1 MNSKIICSIALVC
14 FSAATGMSQS
24 FSAFKKS
31 GDQAFVEKD
40 FYAAMH
46 YYGNALLLRPD
57 DVAVQY
63 QYAEVAREFYAY
75 ETAEKYYTKV
85 LKSPE
90 AGNFPAAHYRLGM
103 VYKSMGHYDK
113 ARAEFD
119 AYLQQNQ
126 IDIALRRKAEQ
137 EIAHCQMALDL
148 IQKPTQYTLKRMDQK
163 INTPYSEFGALQ
175 RNDTLYYSSFRYD
188 LLKDKHRPGRK
199 ISKLLLSSKGGKGQP
214 MRNDFNTDTL
224 HIAHTAFSL
233 DGKRLYFTRCRY
245 VNTTQIRCE
254 LCYREKDRR
263 KRWKLQPVVLPD
275 PLNIKNTT
283 TTQPAIGYDSTLQ
296 AEVLYFASDRPGGKG
311 GMDIWRVKV
320 EATGFSPPENM
331 TTVNTAEHEVSP
343 FFHQASQQL
352 YFSSEGHANLGG
364 YDIFKW
370 EPGGTPENIG
380 LPFNS
385 SYNDLYYSAGN
396 DGKNGY
402 LSSNRVGAMYLDK
415 DNKACCLDIYAFQW
429 IEPPPPPK
437 EGEPPVV
444 TTLPPP
450 EPETP
455 GEPPMPETLEDFLP
469 LALYF
474 DNDEPDKRT
483 LRTSTKK
490 SYEDSYLKYINRKD
504 EFRKAYTK
512 GLEGEDRA
520 ASEELIGDFF
530 ETQVERGYLFLGRF
544 SEILLKRLEAGESV
558 EIFIKGF
565 TSPRAEK
572 TYNLALGKRRI
583 SSLRNHFDTWRD
595 GIFASYLK
603 KGQLKISERSF
614 GEATADTS
622 ISDDLVDLR
631 NSVYSIG
638 ASRERRVEI
647 VEVKSK

>member
-1 MNSKIICSIALVC
+1 MGKA
-14 FSAATGMSQS
+14 QS

-31 GDQAFVEKD
+31 GDQALSEKD
-40 FYAAMH
+40 FFAALH
-46 YYGNALLLRPD
+46 YYGNALELRPD
-57 DVAVQY
+57 DVAIQY
-63 QYAEVAREFYAY
+63 QYAEVAHEFYAY
-75 ETAEKYYTKV
+75 ETAEQYYNKV
-85 LKSPE
+85 LKSQE
-90 AGNFPAAHYRLGM
+90 AGNFPAAQYRLGM
-103 VYKSMGHYDK
+103 VYKSMGQYEK
-113 ARAEFD
+113 AQASFN
-119 AYLQQNQ
+119 AYLIQSQT
-126 IDIALRRKAEQ
+126 DPALREKAGR
-137 EIAHCQMALDL
+137 EIANCGLAMDL
-148 IQKPTQYTLKRMDQK
+148 IQKPAQYTLKRMDQK
-163 INTPYSEFGALQ
+163 INTPYSEFGALL

-188 LLKDKHRPGRK
+188 LLKDKHKPGRK
-199 ISKLLLSSKGGKGQP
+199 ISKLLLSSKGGRGQP
-214 MRNDFNTDTL
+214 MRNDFNADTL

-263 KRWKLQPVVLPD
+263 KRWKVQPVVLPE
-275 PLNIKNTT
+275 PLNIKNGTS
-283 TTQPAIGYDSTLQ
+283 TQPAIGYDSTLQ

-320 EATGFSPPENM
+320 EASGFSVPENLSA
-331 TTVNTAEHEVSP
+331 VNTPENEVSP
-343 FFHQASQQL
+343 FFHQAAQLL

-364 YDIFKW
+364 YDIFTWK
-370 EPGGTPENIG
+370 PGKMAENIG

-385 SYNDLYYSAGN
+385 SYNDLYFSAGN
-396 DGKNGY
+396 DGKSGY

-415 DNKACCLDIYAFQW
+415 DNKSCCLDIYAFQW

-437 EGEPPVV
+437 QGEPPVV
-444 TTLPPP
+444 VTTPPP
-450 EPETP
+450 SEPETP
-455 GEPPMPETLEDFLP
+455 GEPRMPETLEDFLP

-483 LRTSTKK
+483 TRTSTKK
-490 SYEDSYLKYINRKD
+490 SYEESYLKYIGRKS
-504 EFRKAYTK
+504 EFLKAYTK
-512 GLEGEDRA
+512 GLEGDDRVT
-520 ASEELIGDFF
+520 SEEAISEFF

-572 TYNLALGKRRI
+572 IYNLALGKRRI
-583 SSLRNHFDTWRD
+583 SSLRNHFDTWQN
-595 GIFASYLK
+595 GIFMAYLK

-614 GEATADTS
+614 GEATADES

>member
-1 MNSKIICSIALVC
+1 MKLQVILSIALISFC
-14 FSAATGMSQS
+14 IGGKAQS

-31 GDQAFVEKD
+31 GDQAFAERD
-40 FYAAMH
+40 FYAAMN
-46 YYGNALLLRPD
+46 YYGNALELRPD
-57 DVAVQY
+57 DPAIQY

-75 ETAEKYYTKV
+75 ETAEKYYNKV

-90 AGNFPAAHYRLGM
+90 ASNFPAAHYRLGS
-103 VYKSMGHYDK
+103 VYKSMGQYEK
-113 ARAEFD
+113 AEASYS
-119 AYLQQNQ
+119 AYLQQSQ
-126 IDIALRRKAEQ
+126 TDAVLHEKAGQ
-137 EIAHCQMALDL
+137 EIANCRTALDL
-148 IQKPTQYTLKRMDQK
+148 TQKTPQYTLKRMDQK
-163 INTPYSEFGALQ
+163 INSPYSEFGALQ

-199 ISKLLLSSKGGKGQP
+199 ISKLLLSSKNGKGQP
-214 MRNDFNTDTL
+214 MRNDFNADTL
-224 HIAHTAFSL
+224 HIAHTTFSL

-254 LCYREKDRR
+254 LCYREKDKR
-263 KRWKLQPVVLPD
+263 KRWKLLPVVLPE
-275 PLNIKNTT
+275 PLNLKNTT

-320 EATGFSPPENM
+320 ETAGFGAPENLSAI
-331 TTVNTAEHEVSP
+331 NTAENEVSP
-343 FFHQASQQL
+343 FFHEASQQL
-352 YFSSEGHANLGG
+352 YFSSEGHAGMGG
-364 YDIFKW
+364 YDIFRW
-370 EPGGTPENIG
+370 EKANNAPENLGI
-380 LPFNS
+380 PFNS
-385 SYNDLYYSAGN
+385 SYNDLYYSAAAN
-396 DGKNGY
+396 GKSGY

-415 DNKACCLDIYAFQW
+415 DNKACCMDIYAFQW

-437 EGEPPVV
+437 QGEPPVV
-444 TTLPPP
+444 TTPPP
-450 EPETP
+450 SEPETP
-455 GEPPMPETLEDFLP
+455 GEPRMPETLEDFLP

-490 SYEDSYLKYINRKD
+490 SYEDSYLKYIDRKD
-504 EFRKAYTK
+504 DFRKAYTK

-520 ASEELIGDFF
+520 ASEEAIGEFF
-530 ETQVERGYLFLGRF
+530 ETHVERGYRFLGRF

-572 TYNLALGKRRI
+572 MYNLALGKRRI
-583 SSLRNHFDTWRD
+583 SSLRNHFDTWRN
-595 GIFASYLK
+595 GIFMAYLK

-614 GEATADTS
+614 GEATADDS

>member
-1 MNSKIICSIALVC
+1 MNSKIICSIALLCLSV
-14 FSAATGMSQS
+14 AGKAQS

-31 GDQAFVEKD
+31 GDQAFIEKD

-57 DVAVQY
+57 DVALQY

-75 ETAEKYYTKV
+75 ETAEKYYDKV
-85 LKSPE
+85 LKSAE
-90 AGNFPAAHYRLGM
+90 AGKFPTAHFHLGT
-103 VYKSMGHYDK
+103 VYKSMGQYEK
-113 ARAEFD
+113 AQASFGR
-119 AYLQQNQ
+119 YLQLSQT
-126 IDIALRRKAEQ
+126 DAGFREKAAR
-137 EIAHCQMALDL
+137 EIADCHTALEL
-148 IQKPTQYTLKRMDQK
+148 VQKPVQFTLKRMDQK

-199 ISKLLLSSKGGKGQP
+199 ISKVLLSSKGGKGQP

-263 KRWKLQPVVLPD
+263 KRWKLQPAVLPE

-283 TTQPAIGYDSTLQ
+283 TTQPAIAYDSTLQ

-320 EATGFSPPENM
+320 EAAGFSVPENLSE
-331 TTVNTAEHEVSP
+331 VNTAENEVSP
-343 FFHQASQQL
+343 FFHQAAQLL

-370 EPGGTPENIG
+370 KPGGMPENVG

-385 SYNDLYYSAGN
+385 SYNDLYYSAAH

-415 DNKACCLDIYAFQW
+415 ENKSCCLDIYAFQW
-429 IEPPPPPK
+429 IEPPPPLK
-437 EGEPPVV
+437 QGEPPVI
-444 TTLPPP
+444 TTPPP
-450 EPETP
+450 SEPETP

-490 SYEDSYLKYINRKD
+490 SYEESYLKYINRKND
-504 EFRKAYTK
+504 FLKAYTK
-512 GLEGEDRA
+512 GLQGEDRD
-520 ASEELIGDFF
+520 ASEEAINEFF
-530 ETQVERGYLFLGRF
+530 ATHVERGYTFLGRF
-544 SEILLKRLEAGESV
+544 SEILLKRLESGESV

-583 SSLRNHFDTWRD
+583 SSLRNHFDTWQD
-595 GIFASYLK
+595 GVFMTYLK

>member
-1 MNSKIICSIALVC
+1 MNSKIICSLALLCLSV
-14 FSAATGMSQS
+14 TGKAQS

-31 GDQAFVEKD
+31 GDQALAEKD

-46 YYGNALLLRPD
+46 YYGNALELRPD
-57 DVAVQY
+57 DPVIQY
-63 QYAEVAREFYAY
+63 QFAEVAHEFYAY
-75 ETAEKYYTKV
+75 ETAEAYYNKV

-90 AGNFPAAHYRLGM
+90 SGNFPAAQYRLGM
-103 VYKSMGHYDK
+103 VYKSMGQYDK
-113 ARAEFD
+113 ARAAFD
-119 AYLQQNQ
+119 AYLQQSQ
-126 IDIALRRKAEQ
+126 TDGALREKAGR
-137 EIAHCQMALDL
+137 EIVNCQTALDL
-148 IQKPTQYTLKRMDQK
+148 MQKPPQYTLKRMDQK

-199 ISKLLLSSKGGKGQP
+199 ISKLLLSSKGGKSQP

-224 HIAHTAFSL
+224 HIAHIAFSL

-263 KRWKLQPVVLPD
+263 KRWKVQPVVLPE
-275 PLNIKNTT
+275 PLNLKNTT

-296 AEVLYFASDRPGGKG
+296 AEVLYFASDRTGGKG

-320 EATGFSPPENM
+320 EAAGFSAPENLSA
-331 TTVNTAEHEVSP
+331 VNTAANEVSP
-343 FFHQASQQL
+343 FFHQASQLL
-352 YFSSEGHANLGG
+352 YFSSEGYANLGG
-364 YDIFKW
+364 FDIFNWKQ
-370 EPGGTPENIG
+370 GGKLENIG
-380 LPFNS
+380 PPFNS

-396 DGKNGY
+396 DGKSGY

-415 DNKACCLDIYAFQW
+415 DNKSCCLDIYAFQW
-429 IEPPPPPK
+429 IEPPPPK
-437 EGEPPVV
+437 QGEPPVV
-444 TTLPPP
+444 VTTPPP
-450 EPETP
+450 SEPETP

-490 SYEDSYLKYINRKD
+490 SYEESYLKYISRKD
-504 EFRKAYTK
+504 DFLKAYTK
-512 GLEGEDRA
+512 GLQGEDRD
-520 ASEELIGDFF
+520 ASEEAISEFF
-530 ETQVERGYLFLGRF
+530 ATYVERSYIFLGRF
-544 SEILLKRLEAGESV
+544 SEILLKRLESGESV

-583 SSLRNHFDTWRD
+583 SSLRNHFDTWRE

-614 GEATADTS
+614 GEATADES